1 MDKEF
6 DALNELNFDSY
17 RDPVELF
24 DRIWEK
30 ANEKAW
36 KEYPD
41 DPEKMHDSLQKHIL
55 EMLTLVEYPVPEV
68 ENHISNI
75 ENNPAATTSILDT
88 IFMVLACSVMVAG
101 IIMIGCM
108 TAGAISH
115 LH

>member
-30 ANEKAW
+30 ANEKAQ

-41 DPEKMHDSLQKHIL
+41 DPDKMHDKLHRHIQ
-55 EMLTLVEYPVPEV
+55 EMLVLVEQPVSEIT
-68 ENHISNI
+68 NNISNI
-75 ENNPAATTSILDT
+75 TNNPAPAGSIWDIIFDVVIAL
-88 IFMVLACSVMVAG
+88 FMVVGVIVLCFFITNV
-101 IIMIGCM
+101 IW
-108 TAGAISH
+108 H
-115 LH
+115 